1 MQRIGDSRSGRVL
14 GDRTIERSGGAVFGL
29 HRTRRDDEHG
39 FLG

>member
-29 HRTRRDDEHG
+29 HCARRDDEHG

>member
-14 GDRTIERSGGAVFGL
+14 GDRMIERSGGAVFGP
-29 HRTRRDDEHG
+29 HRARRDDEHG